1 MSEKIIKSSVATMQV
16 GVARADG
23 KLSLTNLEVIFE
35 PYNRKLAFGPYLLKR
50 DEIVSVER
58 CIGKGAGIMPV
69 TSDAIRITLSDE
81 RVFEFIIAEPHQ
93 WIEAFGELSV
103 DAQL

>member
-1 MSEKIIKSSVATMQV
+1 MSEDIIKSSAATIQV

-23 KLSLTNLEVIFE
+23 KLSLTPSEVVFK
-35 PYNRKLAFGPYLLKR
+35 PYAQKLALGPYILKR
-50 DEIVSVER
+50 DEITSVEK
-58 CIGKGAGIMPV
+58 CIGKGAGIMPI

-81 RVFEFIIAEPHQ
+81 RVFEFIIAEPNQ

-103 DAQL
+103 DAKM

>member
-1 MSEKIIKSSVATMQV
+1 MTGEIIKSSTATIQV

-23 KLSLTNLEVIFE
+23 KLSLTETKIIFE
-35 PYNRKLAFGPYLLKR
+35 PYSQKLALGPYILKR
-50 DEIVSVER
+50 DEIVSVEK

-81 RVFEFIIAEPHQ
+81 RAYEFIIAEPNQ
-93 WIEAFGELSV
+93 WIAAFGATSV
-103 DAQL
+103 NK